1 MAHNTLIVDDSAVV
15 RKATRRI
22 IERAGVDVGEILE
35 AGNGQTALEIL
46 QEHHVDLVLTDLN
59 MPEMGGIELVHRIK
73 ADEATS
79 SIAVVVVS
87 SESSTS
93 RINEL
98 RAEGI
103 TDYLHKPYTPEEY
116 RQVILNIFGVST
128 ND

>member
-1 MAHNTLIVDDSAVV
+1 MAHDILIVDDSAVV

-22 IERAGVDVGEILE
+22 IEQAGVDAGQIFE
-35 AGNGQTALEIL
+35 ADNGQTALEIL
-46 QEHHVDLVLTDLN
+46 QEHHVDLVLADLN
-59 MPEMGGIELVHRIK
+59 MPKMGGLELLHRMK

-79 SIAVVVVS
+79 SIPVVVVS

-98 RAEGI
+98 RAGGI
-103 TDYLHKPYTPEEY
+103 TDYLHKPYTPEEF
-116 RQVILNIFGVST
+116 RHVILNIFGVLA